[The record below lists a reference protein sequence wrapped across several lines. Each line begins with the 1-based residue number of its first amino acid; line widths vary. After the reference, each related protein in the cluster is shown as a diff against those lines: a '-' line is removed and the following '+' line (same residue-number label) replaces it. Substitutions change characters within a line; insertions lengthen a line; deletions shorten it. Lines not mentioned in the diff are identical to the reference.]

1 MKTKRPSRGGPP
13 LGSQNALRGEVPAS
27 KNINIR
33 VTPELME
40 RARAA
45 AKAKKQTFSAWLI
58 ELIEREIE

>member
-1 MKTKRPSRGGPP
+1 MSH
-13 LGSQNALRGEVPAS
+13 
-27 KNINIR
+27 NINIR